1 MGTTKTAISTAA
13 TGLAALLLATACSGG
28 SDDDADGPRDEKAK
42 PRPVI
47 SEAQARK
54 VLESYV
60 EANNAANAELDRKA
74 LGEVEGGAL
83 FQQSQAQYRQFPTYE
98 KKYQKLY
105 KKPFRYLA
113 DKAEYYIPA
122 DGDWYMVDAPV
133 EGPGYDE
140 GDRSLLVFER
150 AGGDTWKNVASVG
163 IQGRVPEVARGAG
176 GLPTVLAADAEV
188 GTTELGGL
196 DDAVNDLYVS
206 GGKKDGKLLAD
217 SEVRKNM
224 VKDHTTRRD
233 WIRPEHDGYFETE
246 FESLNR
252 KWDDA
257 YEPAFPD
264 IYALRTADGGAL
276 TVFNSYDARV
286 DFATRPGFHIVPGDA
301 TKLYVTEEEPMGVR
315 EYYAVQNAAH
325 VPGDGKVKQLG
336 GEVEMIGAS

>member
-1 MGTTKTAISTAA
+1 MGTKKTAVSTAA
-13 TGLAALLLATACSGG
+13 AGLTALLLATGCSGG
-28 SDDDADGPRDEKAK
+28 SDDDGGGAGDEKAQ

-47 SEAQARK
+47 SEGQARK
-54 VLESYV
+54 VLERYV
-60 EANNAANAELDRKA
+60 ETNNAANAALDRKA

-83 FQQSQAQYRQFPTYE
+83 YQQSQAQYRQFPTYE
-98 KKYQKLY
+98 KKYQALY
-105 KKPFRYLA
+105 KKPFRYRA
-113 DKAEYYIPA
+113 DEAQYYIPA
-122 DGDWYMVDAPV
+122 RGDWYMVDAPV

-150 AGGDTWKNVASVG
+150 AGGGTWKNVASVG
-163 IQGRVPEVARGAG
+163 IQGRIPEVARGDG
-176 GLPTVLAADAEV
+176 GLPTVLPAGTEV
-188 GTTELGGL
+188 GTTALDGL

-224 VKDHTTRRD
+224 VKDHATRRD

-246 FESLNR
+246 FESENH

-257 YEPAFPD
+257 YKPAFPD
-264 IYALRTADGGAL
+264 VYALRTADGGAL

-286 DFATRPGFHIVPGDA
+286 DFATRPGFHVIPGDA
-301 TKLYVTEEEPMGVR
+301 TSLYVKEKEPLGVR

-325 VPGDGKVKQLG
+325 VPEEGKVEQLG